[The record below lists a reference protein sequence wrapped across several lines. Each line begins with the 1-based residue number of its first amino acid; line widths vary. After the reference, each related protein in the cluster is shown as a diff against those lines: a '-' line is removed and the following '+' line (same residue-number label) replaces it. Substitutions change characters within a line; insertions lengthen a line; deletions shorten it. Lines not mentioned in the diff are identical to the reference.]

1 MVPSREASG
10 QRHYGQ
16 KWEIVCQEE
25 KPVSIP
31 KCSYC
36 VWEKRNM
43 TRISP
48 VSCAPGQYLEQLEG
62 SKTAVYPISEFI
74 KFRNGA
80 RAAAQETS
88 LLGTVH
94 YVTCHL
100 ADFHKMKSLLF
111 CKFTLTTYAT

>member
-1 MVPSREASG
+1 MV
-10 QRHYGQ
+10 
-16 KWEIVCQEE
+16 WQEE
-25 KPVSIP
+25 KQVSVP
-31 KCSYC
+31 KFRFCAG
-36 VWEKRNM
+36 EKRNM
-43 TRISP
+43 ARISP

-62 SKTAVYPISEFI
+62 SKTAVYHISEFI

-111 CKFTLTTYAT
+111 CKSTLTSYANLI